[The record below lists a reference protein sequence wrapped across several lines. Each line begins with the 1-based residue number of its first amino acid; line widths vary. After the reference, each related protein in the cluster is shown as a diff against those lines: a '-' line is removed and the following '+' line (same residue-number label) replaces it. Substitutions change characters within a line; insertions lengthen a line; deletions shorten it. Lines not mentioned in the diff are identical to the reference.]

1 MDIRE
6 IAKEKSYE
14 QCHVNDECDRELY
27 IDAFTDGA
35 KWAVKTI
42 IEKACNWLEDT
53 DFDMEY
59 WDSEEG
65 FCKRDFIEDFR
76 KAMEE

>member
-14 QCHVNDECDRELY
+14 QVHVNDECDREFY

-35 KWAVKTI
+35 KWAVKAI
-42 IEKACNWLEDT
+42 IEKACDWLEDT

-59 WDSEEG
+59 WNSEEG
-65 FCKRDFIEDFR
+65 FCKGDFIEDFR